1 LLTSLKANLKAL
13 YFMLE
18 AASQEVDAARD
29 HVLLLGRGTAEEK
42 LAEFIINW
50 RARLGRRGALA
61 NLVPLPMSRR
71 EIADFLGLTIETVS
85 RLLTKLER
93 ENVIRV
99 VPDGLQLMGSTKRSL
114 LFERSYRL
122 GYVRQTCEPKQCS
135 DT

>member
-99 VPDGLQLMGSTKRSL
+99 VPDGLQLMGSTKRPL